1 MSDFFKKS
9 IFLGGLTAI
18 IAAVFV
24 GGVYLGYNQRPE
36 VNRITELFNKEA
48 PSQQSQFDFAPFWK
62 TWNLIDSYYVSK
74 SDIDKQ
80 KFVWGAIQGLVASL
94 DDPYSVFLSPQE
106 AEMFQSSVRGDFEG
120 VGMEIGI
127 KDKIL
132 TVISALKNTPAE
144 RAGIKSGD
152 KIIVYTKPGDEGS
165 KTNKSGNESHFFYW
179 DLEITVWN
187 KDEDCAII
195 VKVDSYKT
203 KRIST

>member
-1 MSDFFKKS
+1 MSIISLMSDFFKKS

-106 AEMFQSSVRGDFEG
+106 ATLPLNQTSQH
-120 VGMEIGI
+120 
-127 KDKIL
+127 
-132 TVISALKNTPAE
+132 P
-144 RAGIKSGD
+144 
-152 KIIVYTKPGDEGS
+152 
-165 KTNKSGNESHFFYW
+165 
-179 DLEITVWN
+179 
-187 KDEDCAII
+187 
-195 VKVDSYKT
+195 
-203 KRIST
+203 